1 LHFFLS
7 YKNNTHTHKKI
18 SFLNR
23 FLGGPPP
30 SGGGRDFNDFDGLP
44 VFGGKEEGF
53 LEIVKRQWMEFV
65 DDYNAGREIETPQF
79 IEEFHNHAIEM
90 KGDLTLK
97 RFLDFFT
104 YPMPLLVG
112 HGRVFQ
118 KKGFHRFLYG
128 RYWHEA
134 AKQKSEGMLP
144 TLMSIAFTPVS
155 CHTIPASS
163 GEEMRFLPILGI
175 FDGNENFYFAIPKA
189 LTRDDVGNATLSSE
203 RIIWGDDGVARIYF
217 TLDDFARV
225 ADQTFNPDVITNE
238 DLTSASLSSSADIF
252 ERGYFF
258 DGERGKRYDLSC
270 KTDLKK
276 FLRVPSLKENERIVI
291 MRDGTQNAHNQL
303 ASISYIINDGDD
315 DDENYDDVKRNE
327 RKREAKS
334 VSVVELLKYLYFDY
348 VNLMSVPDRLPL
360 GYFVRANRNAP
371 VSFYLLQYVEMLL
384 KNDQVEPMSPGN
396 WDKKPDTLEREEK
409 KKFRFV
415 LDYLKV
421 VEKPAYEWHLKPS
434 VSTINPPFKR
444 EFEKDI
450 MGPLPTFLLHE
461 NDEEMFRLFVMKA
474 YVFYSLLVEYG
485 YNYVIADKLA
495 MDDPLL
501 DDDSVRSEYG
511 SRKRYAG
518 RFSGGTAF
526 FVLLEEEIRRLEYLW
541 GAGDWMLIYVFRR
554 LFSVYPEAYGVKPNY
569 YNLINR
575 IADERGNED
584 PIPDEGV
591 RQQNLKMDDETRQ
604 RELEAYTEQRRRE
617 KAEELFEIE
626 RRRVSAEQDRRW
638 IERYESGQRFWP
650 GEDQQVG
657 DDTEES
663 DQPPRKRKRTDAD
676 AAAMLLRRF
685 NQDIEAAAQMLAR
698 MKF

>member
-1 LHFFLS
+1 LLNSFF
-7 YKNNTHTHKKI
+7 
-18 SFLNR
+18 R
-23 FLGGPPP
+23 GPPPP
-30 SGGGRDFNDFDGLP
+30 SGREDNSFIVGGPPAFE
-44 VFGGKEEGF
+44 VEETF
-53 LEIVKRQWMEFV
+53 RKIVYRQWMKFV

-79 IEEFHNHAIEM
+79 IEELHNHAIEL

-97 RFLDFFT
+97 RYLDFLT
-104 YPMPLLVG
+104 YPMPLLAG
-112 HGRVFQ
+112 YGRVFQ
-118 KKGFHRFLYG
+118 KKGLDMFRYG

-134 AKQKSEGMLP
+134 MKHKGEKTRLP
-144 TLMSIAFTPVS
+144 IMWIAFTPVS
-155 CHTIPASS
+155 CHTISTSS
-163 GEEMRFLPILGI
+163 GEEMLFLPILGI
-175 FDGNENFYFAIPKA
+175 FDGNEGFNFAIPKA
-189 LTRDDVGNATLSSE
+189 LTRDDVGNATLWSE
-203 RIIWGDDGVARIYF
+203 RIVWGDDGVARIHF
-217 TLDDFARV
+217 TFDDFARV
-225 ADQTFNPDVITNE
+225 ADRTFNPDVITDE

-276 FLRVPSLKENERIVI
+276 FLRVPSLNENERIVI
-291 MRDGTQNAHNQL
+291 MRKETQIAREQL

-327 RKREAKS
+327 RKRDTKR
-334 VSVVELLKYLYFDY
+334 VSLGELLKYLYFDY

-360 GYFVRANRNAP
+360 GYFLEANRSVP
-371 VSFYLLQYVEMLL
+371 VFLYLLQYVEMLL
-384 KNDQVEPMSPGN
+384 KNGQVEPMSPGN
-396 WDKKPDTLEREEK
+396 WNKKPDTLEGEEK

-421 VEKPAYEWHLKPS
+421 VEKPAYEWWPKFS
-434 VSTINPPFKR
+434 VSIINPPFKR

-501 DDDSVRSEYG
+501 DDDSVRSVYG
-511 SRKRYAG
+511 SRQRYAG
-518 RFSGGTAF
+518 RFSGGTIF
-526 FVLLEEEIRRLEYLW
+526 YVLLENEIRRVMDGW
-541 GAGDWMLIYVFRR
+541 GEGDWMLISVWRSLY
-554 LFSVYPEAYGVKPNY
+554 VYPEQYGVKPNY

-575 IADERGNED
+575 IADERAND
-584 PIPDEGV
+584 VPIPDEGV
-591 RQQNLKMDDETRQ
+591 RQQNLEMDKETRQ
-604 RELEAYTEQRRRE
+604 GELGAYMEQGRRE

-626 RRRVSAEQDRRW
+626 RRRVRAEQDRRW
-638 IERYESGQRFWP
+638 IERFESGQRVWP
-650 GEDQQVG
+650 DP
-657 DDTEES
+657 EES
-663 DQPPRKRKRTDAD
+663 DQPPRKRRRGDVD
-676 AAAMLLRRF
+676 AAAMLLKRF